1 MPEQEPQSSTA
12 QRAAA
17 EAKKTEGN
25 AAFKAKRY
33 TQAIGFYTEA
43 ARLDPTC
50 AVYYCNRST
59 CYANLGDWKGA
70 SRADASPALKNL
82 HSQLHKHL
90 HSIHH
95 AAAMAAGRREERSD
109 AGIGDHVHGNAL
121 RIHTRP
127 IHGS

>member
-1 MPEQEPQSSTA
+1 MPEPEPQSSTA

-70 SRADASPALKNL
+70 SRADASPALTGPVARLSLPLRSVNARRPENRVARPEQREGL
-82 HSQLHKHL
+82 VAFGESP
-90 HSIHH
+90 ST
-95 AAAMAAGRREERSD
+95 AAAAR
-109 AGIGDHVHGNAL
+109 
-121 RIHTRP
+121 
-127 IHGS
+127 